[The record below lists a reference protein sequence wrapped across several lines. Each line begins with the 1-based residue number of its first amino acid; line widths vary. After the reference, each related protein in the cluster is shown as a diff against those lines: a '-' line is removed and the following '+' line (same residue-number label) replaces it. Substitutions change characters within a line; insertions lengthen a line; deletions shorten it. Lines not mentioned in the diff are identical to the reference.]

1 MKPWQTAVRYGAI
14 ALAVILIVN
23 IAVWG
28 LKTFGFIFGLT
39 SSGTYDEAKVYE
51 FEPEHIENLEISV
64 AAAKL
69 TMRADP
75 CDKIIVKSNIKNLTV
90 KENGDTLKVKEKQGL
105 LTVTHSDAFVEIFYP
120 IGFSVDKAEIYGG
133 AGKLLIG
140 TLIAEEFD
148 LELGAGDTSIDQL
161 TVTKEAEIVGGA
173 GNLSFTRTEITA
185 LDLETGVGRLNFNG
199 ILNGNNQISL
209 GIGEAFL
216 DFYDDSE
223 RYYFDVEKG
232 IGEIEYHGTDDGN
245 FKRENQETSVTIE
258 GGIGKIAVTFF
269 DKVNNQ

>member
-105 LTVTHSDAFVEIFYP
+105 ITVTHSDAFVEIFYP
-120 IGFSVDKAEIYGG
+120 IGFSVDKAEIFGG

-173 GNLSFTRTEITA
+173 GNLSFTRTDITA
-185 LDLETGVGRLNFNG
+185 LDLETGVGRLSFNG

-209 GIGEAFL
+209 GIGEALFG
-216 DFYDDSE
+216 FYDDSE

-245 FKRENQETSVTIE
+245 FKREDQETSVKIE
-258 GGIGKIAVTFF
+258 GGIGKIAVSFF
-269 DKVNNQ
+269 DKVNDQ

>member
-14 ALAVILIVN
+14 VLAVILIVN

-28 LKTFGFIFGLT
+28 LKTVGLIFGLT
-39 SSGTYDEAKVYE
+39 SSGIYDEAKVYE
-51 FEPEHIENLEISV
+51 FEPEHIENLEIFV

-75 CDKIIVKSNIKNLTV
+75 CDKIIVRSNIKNLTV

-105 LTVTHSDAFVEIFYP
+105 ITVTHSDAFVEIIYP
-120 IGFSVDKAEIYGG
+120 IGLTFDKADITSG
-133 AGKLLIG
+133 AGKLEISSL
-140 TLIAEEFD
+140 TVKEFD

-173 GNLSFTRTEITA
+173 GNLSFTRTEITD
-185 LDLETGVGRLNFNG
+185 LDLEMGVGRLNFSV
-199 ILNGNNQISL
+199 ILNGKNQISL
-209 GIGEAFL
+209 GIGEAIL

-245 FKRENQETSVTIE
+245 FKRENQETSVKIE
-258 GGIGKIAVTFF
+258 GGIGKITVRFF
-269 DKVNNQ
+269 DKTDNW